1 MSEAESHHHGKNEI
15 IIVKRHK
22 GDHDGHHGGAWKIA
36 YADFMTAMMAFFL
49 IMWLVNAAN
58 EETKAAVASYFNPI
72 KLTSEVPPDE
82 GLQTPKKAK
91 DKNDAAQQAEDT
103 KDGKS
108 ADADTNPGKDNNTAS
123 EMDQVKASEADY
135 FENPYAVIA
144 DIAQETEDKANISLR
159 GDGGANDA
167 GPGTGAD
174 GGEAFKDIFD
184 PDFWTQQIE
193 ISKTSPANAS
203 DVPAETAGLPGDGEI
218 INADNPDS
226 VFKGTED
233 EGDKKSGEQD
243 TGDLKAG
250 EGLTDK
256 PDIGDKDK
264 QAGADK
270 EMSAT
275 EKPKDGETE
284 LALDGKTDKDKLGK
298 TDKEKLGK
306 TSKDKLGT
314 SDEEKLGDNE
324 KALIAKFDKNKDGKL
339 DKTEMKAADAARLA
353 AELQAEIR
361 KALGNRAGYLAEGLI
376 VQPAE
381 GGMLISITD
390 QTKTP
395 MFRSGSAIPNKETV
409 VAMETIA
416 KLLKNRKG
424 QIAIRG
430 HTDGRPFKSKSY
442 DKLAALHRARPECLF
457 HAHAQRRRGGAG
469 VADLR
474 LCRTPAQVPEGSA
487 QRRQPQDRDIAPGG
501 CGVTDGI
508 SRPPADRRRIVL
520 PGTGGAGRPARGRL
534 GGIGA
539 ALPAGPVASDHPG
552 QGHRRRHR
560 IP

>member
-22 GDHDGHHGGAWKIA
+22 GDHDGAHGGAWKIA

-72 KLTSEVPPDE
+72 KLTSEVPPEE
-82 GLQTPKKAK
+82 GIQTPKRAK
-91 DKNDAAQQAEDT
+91 EKNDAAEQREDS

-108 ADADTNPGKDNNTAS
+108 ADNESNPGQDDNTTS

-144 DIAQETEDKANISLR
+144 EIAQETEDKANISLR
-159 GDGGANDA
+159 GDGGAKDA

-226 VFKGTED
+226 LFKGTED
-233 EGDKKSGEQD
+233 AGDKKSGEQE

-250 EGLTDK
+250 DGE
-256 PDIGDKDK
+256 KDK
-264 QAGADK
+264 QAPGDK
-270 EMSAT
+270 EKA
-275 EKPKDGETE
+275 KDGTTDKDK
-284 LALDGKTDKDKLGK
+284 LGKTDKDKLGK
-298 TDKEKLGK
+298 TEKEL
-306 TSKDKLGT
+306 L
-314 SDEEKLGDNE
+314 
-324 KALIAKFDKNKDGKL
+324 AKFDKDKDGKL
-339 DKTEMKAADAARLA
+339 DEAEIKAAEAAKLA
-353 AELQAEIR
+353 ADLQAALR
-361 KALGNRAGYLAEGLI
+361 KALGDKAGYLAEGLV

-381 GGMLISITD
+381 GGMLISVTD
-390 QTKTP
+390 QVRTP
-395 MFRSGSAIPNKETV
+395 MFRSGSAIPTRETV

-416 KLLKNRKG
+416 GLLKARKG

-430 HTDGRPFKSKSY
+430 HTDGRPFKSKTY
-442 DKLAALHRARPECLF
+442 DNWRLSTARAQSAYFMLMRSGIEEGRVSQISGFADHRLKFPKDPLNS
-457 HAHAQRRRGGAG
+457 GN
-469 VADLR
+469 
-474 LCRTPAQVPEGSA
+474 
-487 QRRQPQDRDIAPGG
+487 
-501 CGVTDGI
+501 
-508 SRPPADRRRIVL
+508 RRIEIL
-520 PGTGGAGRPARGRL
+520 LQANAG
-534 GGIGA
+534 
-539 ALPAGPVASDHPG
+539 
-552 QGHRRRHR
+552 
-560 IP
+560 

>member
-91 DKNDAAQQAEDT
+91 EKNDAAEQSKDT

-108 ADADTNPGKDNNTAS
+108 AENESNPGKDNSTSS

-144 DIAQETEDKANISLR
+144 EIAQETEDKANISLR

-226 VFKGTED
+226 LFKGTED
-233 EGDKKSGEQD
+233 EGDKKSGEQPK
-243 TGDLKAG
+243 GDLKAG

-256 PDIGDKDK
+256 SDIGDKDK
-264 QAGADK
+264 QAKADHDKASDKK
-270 EMSAT
+270 EDGKS
-275 EKPKDGETE
+275 EKDKDGR
-284 LALDGKTDKDKLGK
+284 TDKSKLGK
-298 TDKEKLGK
+298 TDKEKDGKSDQKELG
-306 TSKDKLGT
+306 
-314 SDEEKLGDNE
+314 ENE
-324 KALIAKFDKNKDGKL
+324 KALLAKFDKNKNGKL
-339 DKTEMKAADAARLA
+339 DEGELKAAKTAQLA
-353 AELQAEIR
+353 AELQDALR
-361 KALGNRAGYLAEGLI
+361 KALGDRAGYLAEGLI

-381 GGMLISITD
+381 GGLLISITD
-390 QTKTP
+390 QVKTP

-416 KLLKNRKG
+416 TLLKARKG

-430 HTDGRPFKSKSY
+430 HTDGRPYKSKSY
-442 DKLAALHRARPECLF
+442 DNWRLSTARAQSAYFMLT
-457 HAHAQRRRGGAG
+457 RGGIEEKRISQISGFADHRLKFPKDPLNAG
-469 VADLR
+469 N
-474 LCRTPAQVPEGSA
+474 
-487 QRRQPQDRDIAPGG
+487 
-501 CGVTDGI
+501 
-508 SRPPADRRRIVL
+508 RRIEVL
-520 PGTGGAGRPARGRL
+520 IQADAR
-534 GGIGA
+534 
-539 ALPAGPVASDHPG
+539 
-552 QGHRRRHR
+552 
-560 IP
+560 

>member
-15 IIVKRHK
+15 IIVKRHR
-22 GDHDGHHGGAWKIA
+22 GDHDGAHGGAWKIA

-91 DKNDAAQQAEDT
+91 DKSEAVEQQKDT
-103 KDGKS
+103 KDGKQAS
-108 ADADTNPGKDNNTAS
+108 KNESNPGQNDDSAS
-123 EMDQVKASEADY
+123 EMDQVKSSEADY

-144 DIAQETEDKANISLR
+144 EVAQETEDKANISLR

-218 INADNPDS
+218 VNADDPETM
-226 VFKGTED
+226 FKGNED
-233 EGDKKSGEQD
+233 SGEKHSGEQPD
-243 TGDLKAG
+243 GDLRAG

-256 PDIGDKDK
+256 QEIGDKDK
-264 QAGADK
+264 AAQADK
-270 EMSAT
+270 D
-275 EKPKDGETE
+275 KPEDGENVHVE
-284 LALDGKTDKDKLGK
+284 DGTADKDKLGK
-298 TDKEKLGK
+298 TDKDKNGKSNKDKNGK
-306 TSKDKLGT
+306 TDKDKNGIADKDKPGQVDKEL
-314 SDEEKLGDNE
+314 L
-324 KALIAKFDKNKDGKL
+324 AKFDKNKDGQL
-339 DKTEMKAADAARLA
+339 DAKELKAAEAAKLA
-353 AELQAEIR
+353 AELQAAIR
-361 KALGNRAGYLAEGLI
+361 KELGDRAGYLAEGLI

-390 QTKTP
+390 QAKTP

-409 VAMETIA
+409 VAMDTIA
-416 KLLKNRKG
+416 KLLKARKG

-430 HTDGRPFKSKSY
+430 HTDGRPFKSKAY
-442 DKLAALHRARPECLF
+442 DNWRLSTARAQSAYFMLMRNGIAEDRISQISGFADHRLRFPKDPLN
-457 HAHAQRRRGGAG
+457 AG
-469 VADLR
+469 N
-474 LCRTPAQVPEGSA
+474 
-487 QRRQPQDRDIAPGG
+487 
-501 CGVTDGI
+501 
-508 SRPPADRRRIVL
+508 RRIEIL
-520 PGTGGAGRPARGRL
+520 IQATAG
-534 GGIGA
+534 
-539 ALPAGPVASDHPG
+539 
-552 QGHRRRHR
+552 
-560 IP
+560 

>member
-91 DKNDAAQQAEDT
+91 EKNDAAEQSKDT

-108 ADADTNPGKDNNTAS
+108 AENESNPGKDNSTAS

-144 DIAQETEDKANISLR
+144 EIAQETEDKANISLR

-226 VFKGTED
+226 LFKGTED
-233 EGDKKSGEQD
+233 EGDKKSGEQPK
-243 TGDLKAG
+243 GDLKAG

-256 PDIGDKDK
+256 SDIGDKDK
-264 QAGADK
+264 QADHDK
-270 EMSAT
+270 SSDKKEDGKSEQA
-275 EKPKDGETE
+275 KDGKTDKSK
-284 LALDGKTDKDKLGK
+284 LGKTDKDKDGKSDQEELG
-298 TDKEKLGK
+298 E
-306 TSKDKLGT
+306 
-314 SDEEKLGDNE
+314 NE
-324 KALIAKFDKNKDGKL
+324 KALLAKFDRNKNGKL
-339 DKTEMKAADAARLA
+339 DEAEMKAANAAKLA
-353 AELQAEIR
+353 AELQDTLR
-361 KALGNRAGYLAEGLI
+361 KALGDRAGYLAEGLI

-381 GGMLISITD
+381 GGLLISITD
-390 QTKTP
+390 QVKTP

-416 KLLKNRKG
+416 KLLKARQG

-430 HTDGRPFKSKSY
+430 HTDGRPYKSKTY
-442 DKLAALHRARPECLF
+442 DNWRLSTARAQSAYFMLT
-457 HAHAQRRRGGAG
+457 RGGIEEKRISQISGFADHRLKFPKDPLNAG
-469 VADLR
+469 N
-474 LCRTPAQVPEGSA
+474 
-487 QRRQPQDRDIAPGG
+487 
-501 CGVTDGI
+501 
-508 SRPPADRRRIVL
+508 RRIEVL
-520 PGTGGAGRPARGRL
+520 IQADAR
-534 GGIGA
+534 
-539 ALPAGPVASDHPG
+539 
-552 QGHRRRHR
+552 
-560 IP
+560 

>member
-1 MSEAESHHHGKNEI
+1 MSDAESHHHGKNEI
-15 IIVKRHK
+15 IIVKRNR
-22 GDHDGHHGGAWKIA
+22 GHEEHGGHGAWKIA

-82 GLQTPKKAK
+82 GLQTPKRAK
-91 DKNDAAQQAEDT
+91 DKNNAVEESKNT

-108 ADADTNPGKDNNTAS
+108 AENESNPGKDNNTAS
-123 EMDQVKASEADY
+123 EMDQVKTSEADY

-144 DIAQETEDKANISLR
+144 EIAQETEDKANISLR

-226 VFKGTED
+226 LFKGTED
-233 EGDKKSGEQD
+233 EGDKKSGEQP

-250 EGLTDK
+250 DGLTDK
-256 PDIGDKDK
+256 SDIGDKDK
-264 QAGADK
+264 KAEADK
-270 EMSAT
+270 DKSSDKKE
-275 EKPKDGETE
+275 
-284 LALDGKTDKDKLGK
+284 DGKTDKDKQGKTDKSKLGK
-298 TDKEKLGK
+298 TDHDKNGKSDDELGK
-306 TSKDKLGT
+306 
-314 SDEEKLGDNE
+314 NE
-324 KALIAKFDKNKDGKL
+324 KALLAKFDKNKNGKL
-339 DKTEMKAADAARLA
+339 DEGELKAANAAKLA
-353 AELQAEIR
+353 ADLQDALR
-361 KALGNRAGYLAEGLI
+361 NALGDRAGYLAEGLI

-381 GGMLISITD
+381 GGLLISITD
-390 QTKTP
+390 QAKTP

-416 KLLKNRKG
+416 KLLKARKG

-430 HTDGRPFKSKSY
+430 HTDGRPYKSKAY
-442 DKLAALHRARPECLF
+442 DNWRLSTARAQSAYFMLVRSGIEEGRVSQISGFADHRLKFPKDALN
-457 HAHAQRRRGGAG
+457 
-469 VADLR
+469 
-474 LCRTPAQVPEGSA
+474 
-487 QRRQPQDRDIAPGG
+487 PGN
-501 CGVTDGI
+501 
-508 SRPPADRRRIVL
+508 RRIEIL
-520 PGTGGAGRPARGRL
+520 LQADAR
-534 GGIGA
+534 
-539 ALPAGPVASDHPG
+539 
-552 QGHRRRHR
+552 
-560 IP
+560 

>member
-22 GDHDGHHGGAWKIA
+22 GDHDGAHGGAWKIA

-82 GLQTPKKAK
+82 GLQTPQRTKEKNKAVE
-91 DKNDAAQQAEDT
+91 QQQET

-108 ADADTNPGKDNNTAS
+108 ADNENNPGKNDNSLS

-144 DIAQETEDKANISLR
+144 EIAQETEDKANISLR
-159 GDGGANDA
+159 GDGGAKDA

-226 VFKGTED
+226 AFKGTED
-233 EGDKKSGEQD
+233 AGDKKSGEQD
-243 TGDLKAG
+243 KGKLKPGDSEADRQKSA
-250 EGLTDK
+250 EKDKTDDGTSDK
-256 PDIGDKDK
+256 TKDGSSDKDR
-264 QAGADK
+264 
-270 EMSAT
+270 
-275 EKPKDGETE
+275 
-284 LALDGKTDKDKLGK
+284 LGKTDKDKLGK
-298 TDKEKLGK
+298 TDE
-306 TSKDKLGT
+306 
-314 SDEEKLGDNE
+314 
-324 KALIAKFDKNKDGKL
+324 ALLARFDKNKDGKL
-339 DKTEMKAADAARLA
+339 DDAELKAAKAARLA
-353 AELQAEIR
+353 ADLQAALR
-361 KALGNRAGYLAEGLI
+361 KELGDKAGYLAEGLI

-390 QTKTP
+390 QVKTP
-395 MFRSGSAIPNKETV
+395 MFRSGSAIPNKETI
-409 VAMETIA
+409 VAMEAIA

-430 HTDGRPFKSKSY
+430 HTDGRPYKSKNY
-442 DKLAALHRARPECLF
+442 DNWRLSTARAQSAYFMLVRSGIREARVSQISGFADHRLKFPKDPLN
-457 HAHAQRRRGGAG
+457 AG
-469 VADLR
+469 N
-474 LCRTPAQVPEGSA
+474 
-487 QRRQPQDRDIAPGG
+487 
-501 CGVTDGI
+501 
-508 SRPPADRRRIVL
+508 RRIEILVQAN
-520 PGTGGAGRPARGRL
+520 AG
-534 GGIGA
+534 
-539 ALPAGPVASDHPG
+539 
-552 QGHRRRHR
+552 
-560 IP
+560 

>member
-15 IIVKRHK
+15 IIVKRHR
-22 GDHDGHHGGAWKIA
+22 GDHEGGHGGAWKIA

-82 GLQTPKKAK
+82 GLQTPKRAK
-91 DKNDAAQQAEDT
+91 DKSDAVEQSKDT

-108 ADADTNPGKDNNTAS
+108 AENESNPGKDNNTAS

-144 DIAQETEDKANISLR
+144 EIAQETEDKANISLR

-226 VFKGTED
+226 LFKGTED
-233 EGDKKSGEQD
+233 EGDKKSGEQPA
-243 TGDLKAG
+243 GDLKAG

-256 PDIGDKDK
+256 SDIGDKDK
-264 QAGADK
+264 QADADK
-270 EMSAT
+270 DKSSDKKE
-275 EKPKDGETE
+275 
-284 LALDGKTDKDKLGK
+284 DGKTDKDKQGKTDKSKLGK
-298 TDKEKLGK
+298 TDHDKNGK
-306 TSKDKLGT
+306 
-314 SDEEKLGDNE
+314 SDEELGKNE
-324 KALIAKFDKNKDGKL
+324 KALLAKFDKDKNGKL
-339 DKTEMKAADAARLA
+339 DAGELKAANAAKLA
-353 AELQAEIR
+353 AELQDALR
-361 KALGNRAGYLAEGLI
+361 KALGDRAGYLAEGLI

-390 QTKTP
+390 QAKTP
-395 MFRSGSAIPNKETV
+395 MFRSGSAIPNGETI

-416 KLLKNRKG
+416 KLLKARKG

-430 HTDGRPFKSKSY
+430 HTDGRPYKSTTY
-442 DKLAALHRARPECLF
+442 DNWRLSTARAQSAYFMLTRSGVEEGRISQISGFADHRLKFPKDPLN
-457 HAHAQRRRGGAG
+457 AG
-469 VADLR
+469 N
-474 LCRTPAQVPEGSA
+474 
-487 QRRQPQDRDIAPGG
+487 
-501 CGVTDGI
+501 
-508 SRPPADRRRIVL
+508 RRIEIL
-520 PGTGGAGRPARGRL
+520 IQAADAR
-534 GGIGA
+534 
-539 ALPAGPVASDHPG
+539 
-552 QGHRRRHR
+552 
-560 IP
+560 

>member
-22 GDHDGHHGGAWKIA
+22 GDHDGGHGGAWKIA

-82 GLQTPKKAK
+82 GLQTPKRAK
-91 DKNDAAQQAEDT
+91 EKNDSVEESKDT

-108 ADADTNPGKDNNTAS
+108 AENESNPGKDNNTAS

-144 DIAQETEDKANISLR
+144 EIAQETEDKANISLR

-218 INADNPDS
+218 VNADNPDS
-226 VFKGTED
+226 VFKGTEE
-233 EGDKKSGEQD
+233 EGDKKSGEQPQ
-243 TGDLKAG
+243 GDLKAG

-256 PDIGDKDK
+256 ADIGDKDK
-264 QAGADK
+264 QATTDHDK
-270 EMSAT
+270 SSDKKE
-275 EKPKDGETE
+275 DGKTDKSK
-284 LALDGKTDKDKLGK
+284 LGKTDKDKNGKSDQEELG
-298 TDKEKLGK
+298 E
-306 TSKDKLGT
+306 
-314 SDEEKLGDNE
+314 NE
-324 KALIAKFDKNKDGKL
+324 KALLAKFDKNKNGKL
-339 DKTEMKAADAARLA
+339 DEAELKAANAARLA
-353 AELQAEIR
+353 AELQDALR
-361 KALGNRAGYLAEGLI
+361 KALGDRAGYLAEGLI

-390 QTKTP
+390 QVKTP

-409 VAMETIA
+409 VAMEVIA
-416 KLLKNRKG
+416 KLLKARKG

-430 HTDGRPFKSKSY
+430 HTDGRPYKSKSY
-442 DKLAALHRARPECLF
+442 DNWRLSTARAQSAYFMLTRSGIEEGRISQISGFADHRLKFPKDPLN
-457 HAHAQRRRGGAG
+457 AG
-469 VADLR
+469 N
-474 LCRTPAQVPEGSA
+474 
-487 QRRQPQDRDIAPGG
+487 
-501 CGVTDGI
+501 
-508 SRPPADRRRIVL
+508 RRIEILVRAD
-520 PGTGGAGRPARGRL
+520 AG
-534 GGIGA
+534 
-539 ALPAGPVASDHPG
+539 
-552 QGHRRRHR
+552 
-560 IP
+560 

>member
-15 IIVKRHK
+15 IIVKRHR
-22 GDHDGHHGGAWKIA
+22 GDHDGAHGGAWKIA

-91 DKNDAAQQAEDT
+91 DKNDAAEQAKDT

-256 PDIGDKDK
+256 SDIGDMDKQPGDKDK
-264 QAGADK
+264 AAK
-270 EMSAT
+270 ESK
-275 EKPKDGETE
+275 ESKDGKTE
-284 LALDGKTDKDKLGK
+284 QAKEGQTDKDKLGK
-298 TDKEKLGK
+298 TDLAELGE
-306 TSKDKLGT
+306 T
-314 SDEEKLGDNE
+314 E
-324 KALIAKFDKNKDGKL
+324 KALLAKFDKNKNGKL
-339 DKTEMKAADAARLA
+339 EASELKAANDAKLA
-353 AELQAEIR
+353 AELQAGLR
-361 KALGNRAGYLAEGLI
+361 KALGDKAGYLAEGLI

-381 GGMLISITD
+381 GGLLISITD
-390 QTKTP
+390 QVKTP
-395 MFRSGSAIPNKETV
+395 MFRSSSAIPTKETV
-409 VAMETIA
+409 AVMETIA
-416 KLLKNRKG
+416 KLLKSRKG
-424 QIAIRG
+424 QLAIRG
-430 HTDGRPFKSKSY
+430 HTDGRPYKSKSY
-442 DKLAALHRARPECLF
+442 DNWRLSTARAQSAYFMLMRSGIDEGRVSQISGFADHRLKFPKDPLN
-457 HAHAQRRRGGAG
+457 
-469 VADLR
+469 
-474 LCRTPAQVPEGSA
+474 SA
-487 QRRQPQDRDIAPGG
+487 N
-501 CGVTDGI
+501 
-508 SRPPADRRRIVL
+508 RRIDIL
-520 PGTGGAGRPARGRL
+520 LQAEAG
-534 GGIGA
+534 
-539 ALPAGPVASDHPG
+539 
-552 QGHRRRHR
+552 
-560 IP
+560 

>member
-15 IIVKRHK
+15 IIVKRHR
-22 GDHDGHHGGAWKIA
+22 GDHDGGHGGAWKIA

-82 GLQTPKKAK
+82 GLHTPKRAK
-91 DKNDAAQQAEDT
+91 DKNNAVEQSKDT

-108 ADADTNPGKDNNTAS
+108 AENESNPGKDNNTAS

-144 DIAQETEDKANISLR
+144 EIAQETEDKANISLR

-226 VFKGTED
+226 LFKGTED
-233 EGDKKSGEQD
+233 EGDKKSGEQPK
-243 TGDLKAG
+243 GDLKAG

-256 PDIGDKDK
+256 SDIGDKDK
-264 QAGADK
+264 KAEADK
-270 EMSAT
+270 DKSSDKKE
-275 EKPKDGETE
+275 
-284 LALDGKTDKDKLGK
+284 DGKTDKDKQGKTDKSKLGK
-298 TDKEKLGK
+298 TDHDKNGK
-306 TSKDKLGT
+306 
-314 SDEEKLGDNE
+314 SDEELGKNE
-324 KALIAKFDKNKDGKL
+324 KALLAKFDKDKNGKL
-339 DKTEMKAADAARLA
+339 DEGELKAANAAKLA
-353 AELQAEIR
+353 AELQDALR

-390 QTKTP
+390 QAKTP
-395 MFRSGSAIPNKETV
+395 MFRSGSAIPNGETI

-416 KLLKNRKG
+416 KLLKARKG

-430 HTDGRPFKSKSY
+430 HTDGRPYKSKTY
-442 DKLAALHRARPECLF
+442 DNWRLSTARAQSAYFMLTRSGIEEGRISQISGFADHRLKFPKDPLN
-457 HAHAQRRRGGAG
+457 AG
-469 VADLR
+469 N
-474 LCRTPAQVPEGSA
+474 
-487 QRRQPQDRDIAPGG
+487 
-501 CGVTDGI
+501 
-508 SRPPADRRRIVL
+508 RRIEIL
-520 PGTGGAGRPARGRL
+520 IQADAR
-534 GGIGA
+534 
-539 ALPAGPVASDHPG
+539 
-552 QGHRRRHR
+552 
-560 IP
+560 

>member
-91 DKNDAAQQAEDT
+91 EKNDAAEQSKDT

-108 ADADTNPGKDNNTAS
+108 AENESNPGKDNSTAS

-144 DIAQETEDKANISLR
+144 EIAQETEDKANISLR

-226 VFKGTED
+226 LFKGTED
-233 EGDKKSGEQD
+233 EGDKKSGEQPK
-243 TGDLKAG
+243 GDLKAG

-256 PDIGDKDK
+256 SDIGDKDK
-264 QAGADK
+264 QADHDK
-270 EMSAT
+270 SSDKKDDGKSEQA
-275 EKPKDGETE
+275 KDGKTDKSK
-284 LALDGKTDKDKLGK
+284 LGKTDKDKDGKSDQEELG
-298 TDKEKLGK
+298 E
-306 TSKDKLGT
+306 
-314 SDEEKLGDNE
+314 NE
-324 KALIAKFDKNKDGKL
+324 KALLAKFDRNKNGKL
-339 DKTEMKAADAARLA
+339 DEAEMKAANAAKLA
-353 AELQAEIR
+353 AELQDTLR
-361 KALGNRAGYLAEGLI
+361 KALGDRAGYLAEGLI

-381 GGMLISITD
+381 GGLLISITD
-390 QTKTP
+390 QVKTP

-416 KLLKNRKG
+416 KLLKARQG

-430 HTDGRPFKSKSY
+430 HTDGRPYKSKTY
-442 DKLAALHRARPECLF
+442 DNWRLSTARAQSAYFMLT
-457 HAHAQRRRGGAG
+457 RGGIEEKRISQISGFADHRLKFPKDPLNAG
-469 VADLR
+469 N
-474 LCRTPAQVPEGSA
+474 
-487 QRRQPQDRDIAPGG
+487 
-501 CGVTDGI
+501 
-508 SRPPADRRRIVL
+508 RRIEVL
-520 PGTGGAGRPARGRL
+520 IQADAR
-534 GGIGA
+534 
-539 ALPAGPVASDHPG
+539 
-552 QGHRRRHR
+552 
-560 IP
+560 

>member
-15 IIVKRHK
+15 IIVKRHRS
-22 GDHDGHHGGAWKIA
+22 GEDHGGHGAWKIA

-82 GLQTPKKAK
+82 GLQTPKRAK
-91 DKNDAAQQAEDT
+91 DKNNAVEQSKDT

-108 ADADTNPGKDNNTAS
+108 AENESNPGKDNNTAS
-123 EMDQVKASEADY
+123 DMDQVKASEADY

-144 DIAQETEDKANISLR
+144 EIAQETEDKANISLR

-226 VFKGTED
+226 VFKGTEE
-233 EGDKKSGEQD
+233 EGDKKSGEQPS
-243 TGDLKAG
+243 GDLKAG

-256 PDIGDKDK
+256 SDIGDKDK
-264 QAGADK
+264 QASADHDKSSDKK
-270 EMSAT
+270 E
-275 EKPKDGETE
+275 DGKTDKSK
-284 LALDGKTDKDKLGK
+284 LGKTDKDKNGKSDHDELG
-298 TDKEKLGK
+298 E
-306 TSKDKLGT
+306 
-314 SDEEKLGDNE
+314 NE
-324 KALIAKFDKNKDGKL
+324 KALLAKFDKDKNGKL
-339 DKTEMKAADAARLA
+339 DEAELKAATAARLA
-353 AELQAEIR
+353 AELQDALR
-361 KALGNRAGYLAEGLI
+361 KALGDRAGYLAEGLI

-381 GGMLISITD
+381 GGLLISITD
-390 QTKTP
+390 QVKTP
-395 MFRSGSAIPNKETV
+395 MFRSGSAIPNRETV

-416 KLLKNRKG
+416 KLLKARKG

-430 HTDGRPFKSKSY
+430 HTDGRPYKSKTY
-442 DKLAALHRARPECLF
+442 DNWRLSTARAQSAYFMLTRSGIEEGRISQISGFADHRLKFPKDPLN
-457 HAHAQRRRGGAG
+457 AG
-469 VADLR
+469 N
-474 LCRTPAQVPEGSA
+474 
-487 QRRQPQDRDIAPGG
+487 
-501 CGVTDGI
+501 
-508 SRPPADRRRIVL
+508 RRIEILVQ
-520 PGTGGAGRPARGRL
+520 ADAR
-534 GGIGA
+534 
-539 ALPAGPVASDHPG
+539 
-552 QGHRRRHR
+552 
-560 IP
+560 